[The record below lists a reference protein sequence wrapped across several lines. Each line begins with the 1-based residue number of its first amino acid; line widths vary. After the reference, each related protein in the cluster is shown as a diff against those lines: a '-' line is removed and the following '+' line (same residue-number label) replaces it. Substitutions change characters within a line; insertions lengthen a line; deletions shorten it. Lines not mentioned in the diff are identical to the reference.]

1 MNSIIKKI
9 EQLSLNTLIIILTVI
24 GALIAV
30 RLHYIQ
36 QGAINNDFVLYHEA
50 ARLFAA
56 NAWHDGFRLFGWPL
70 YSILIAAI
78 HKVTSLSLHTSAQLL
93 SIGLFALT
101 TAAFLKIIEMAGGA
115 HKTLLAGA
123 LILFSS
129 QYIVGDVLPM
139 LVRDHGF
146 WAFFLLSLIFFIR
159 FYQSYKVSDAFLWQ
173 LFAIIAMLF
182 RIEMFT
188 YLALL
193 PMLLL
198 FCTEKPMAQRW
209 SLFFKA
215 HGFNLAIGALIAFA
229 FLFSADLSINDFG
242 RLREIFSLNLYE
254 QTTQKLLER
263 ADIMAT
269 EVLGDHLDE
278 FAIEGLLLIF
288 IFIIV
293 TKIISSS
300 GWISIALAA
309 MTLRKKISFIQLK
322 VKHVLFAVMSIALLN
337 MLLIIT
343 KVFVLSGRYVAAFTF
358 IVMILA
364 AFYLAYSFKHLE
376 DHKDSSSLKKW
387 LVIIVLAVLS
397 LSLIKNLLPKAEG
410 HGYEQHA
417 IEWVQANYPDD
428 KNIYYSTSRL
438 RYFAAADF
446 AGANLD
452 WWNITLN
459 HISDQS
465 IQVFD
470 ILVIDVDSAV
480 DENTQ
485 LLKETLPEF
494 EIKKEF
500 NGIKDRKKAI
510 VFVKKQS

>member
-9 EQLSLNTLIIILTVI
+9 EQLSLNTLIIVLTAV
-24 GALIAV
+24 GTLIAV
-30 RLHYIQ
+30 RLHCIQ

-56 NAWHDGFRLFGWPL
+56 NAWQEGFRLFGWPL

-78 HKVTSLSLHTSAQLL
+78 HKITSLSLQTSAQLL
-93 SIGLFALT
+93 SMGLFAIT
-101 TAAFLKIIEMAGGA
+101 TAAFLKIIELAGGS

-129 QYIVGDVLPM
+129 QYLVGDVLPM

-159 FYQSYKVSDAFLWQ
+159 FYQSYKISDALLWQ
-173 LFAIIAMLF
+173 LFGIIAMLF

-188 YLALL
+188 YLLL
-193 PMLLL
+193 MPLLL
-198 FCTEKPMAQRW
+198 FYSDKPLAQRF
-209 SLFFKA
+209 SHFLKA
-215 HGFNLAIGALIAFA
+215 HSLNIAAVVGIAALI
-229 FLFSADLSINDFG
+229 FLAELSIKKFG
-242 RLREIFSLNLYE
+242 RINEIFSLNLYE
-254 QTTQKLLER
+254 ETTKKLLER
-263 ADIMAT
+263 ADIMASD
-269 EVLGDHLDE
+269 VLGNHLEE
-278 FAIEGLLLIF
+278 FAMEGLLLIF
-288 IFIIV
+288 VFIIV

-309 MTLRKKISFIQLK
+309 MTLREKLSFIQLR
-322 VKHVLFAVMSIALLN
+322 VKLVLFAVMSIALLN

-364 AFYLAYSFKHLE
+364 AFYLAYSFKHLQ
-376 DHKDSSSLKKW
+376 DHKDSSILKKW
-387 LVIIVLAVLS
+387 LVIIVLALLS
-397 LSLIKNLLPKAEG
+397 LSLLKNLLPKAEG

-417 IEWVQANYPDD
+417 VEWVQANYPDD
-428 KNIYYSTSRL
+428 DKSIYYSTSRL
-438 RYFAAADF
+438 RYFAAADY

-452 WWNITLN
+452 WWNITLD

-465 IQVFD
+465 IQAFD

-480 DENTQ
+480 DENTR
-485 LLKETLPEF
+485 LLTDRLPEF

-500 NGIKDRKKAI
+500 NGIKDRKKVI
-510 VFVKKQS
+510 VFVKKES